1 MSRIGRLPVPV
12 PQGVDVQ
19 VAGQKL
25 TVKGKLGAQVLNLH
39 RDIEAKLDAG
49 KLVLNPRND
58 SKRTNALW
66 GTSRALLANL
76 VAGVSKGFTR
86 NLAIEGTGF
95 RAAIDG
101 KVLVLQL
108 GFSHE
113 VRYPIPE
120 GVAIKVAGD
129 KQNALDISGSDK
141 RLVGQVAAEI
151 RGFKKPEPY
160 QGKGI
165 RYAGEHVRRKEG
177 KKK

>member
-12 PQGVDVQ
+12 PQGVDIQ

-25 TVKGKLGAQVLNLH
+25 TVKGKLGAQVLDLH

-49 KLVLNPRND
+49 KLVLTPRSE
-58 SKRTNALW
+58 SKRNRALW
-66 GTSRALLANL
+66 GTSRALLANM
-76 VAGVSKGFTR
+76 VSGVSKGFTR

-95 RAAIDG
+95 RAALEG
-101 KVLVLQL
+101 KVLSLQL

-113 VRYPIPE
+113 VKYPIPE
-120 GVAIKVAGD
+120 GVTIKVAGD
-129 KQNALDISGSDK
+129 KQNALEISGGDK

-165 RYAGEHVRRKEG
+165 RYAGEQVRRKEG

>member
-49 KLVLNPRND
+49 KLVLNPRNP

-76 VAGVSKGFTR
+76 VAGVSKGFSR

-120 GVAIKVAGD
+120 GVAIKVAGE

>member
-12 PQGVDVQ
+12 PQGVDIQ

-25 TVKGKLGAQVLNLH
+25 TVKGKLGAQVLDLH

-49 KLVLNPRND
+49 RLVLNPRSE
-58 SKRTNALW
+58 SKRTRALW
-66 GTSRALLANL
+66 GTSRALLANM
-76 VAGVSKGFTR
+76 VSGVSKGFTR

-95 RAAIDG
+95 RAALEG
-101 KVLVLQL
+101 KVLSLQL

-113 VRYPIPE
+113 VKYPIPE
-120 GVAIKVAGD
+120 GVTIKVAGD
-129 KQNALDISGSDK
+129 KQNALEISGGDK

-165 RYAGEHVRRKEG
+165 RYAGEQVRRKEG

>member
-66 GTSRALLANL
+66 GTSRALLAN
-76 VAGVSKGFTR
+76 VVSGVSKGFSR

>member
-19 VAGQKL
+19 VAGQKV
-25 TVKGKLGAQVLNLH
+25 TVKGKLGTQVLSLH
-39 RDIEAKLDAG
+39 RDIEVKLEGG
-49 KLVLNPRND
+49 KLALKPRGEGNR
-58 SKRTNALW
+58 SGALW
-66 GTSRALLANL
+66 GTSRALMANML
-76 VAGVSKGFTR
+76 TGVSKGFNR

-95 RAAIDG
+95 RAALEG
-101 KVLVLQL
+101 KVLSLQL

-113 VRYPIPE
+113 VKYPIPE
-120 GVAIKVAGD
+120 GVQIKVAGD
-129 KQNALDISGSDK
+129 KQNALEIQGSDK

-151 RGFKKPEPY
+151 RAFKKPEPY

-165 RYAGEHVRRKEG
+165 RFAAERVRRKEG

>member
-12 PQGVDVQ
+12 PQGVDIQ

-113 VRYPIPE
+113 VRYQIPE

-129 KQNALDISGSDK
+129 
-141 RLVGQVAAEI
+141 
-151 RGFKKPEPY
+151 
-160 QGKGI
+160 GKG
-165 RYAGEHVRRKEG
+165 K
-177 KKK
+177 

>member
-76 VAGVSKGFTR
+76 VSGVSKGFTR

-113 VRYPIPE
+113 VRYPVPE
-120 GVAIKVAGD
+120 GVAIKVVGD

-165 RYAGEHVRRKEG
+165 RYVGEHVRRKEG

>member
-12 PQGVDVQ
+12 PQGVDIQ

-49 KLVLNPRND
+49 KLVLNPRSE
-58 SKRTNALW
+58 SKRSKALW
-66 GTSRALLANL
+66 GTSRALLANM
-76 VAGVSKGFTR
+76 VSGVSKGFSR

-95 RAAIDG
+95 RAALDG

-113 VRYPIPE
+113 VKYAIPE
-120 GVAIKVAGD
+120 GVAIKVVGD
-129 KQNALDISGSDK
+129 KQNALEIAGSDK

-165 RYAGEHVRRKEG
+165 RYAAEHVRRKEG

>member
-39 RDIEAKLDAG
+39 RDIEVKLDAG
-49 KLVLNPRND
+49 KLVLHPRSE
-58 SKRTNALW
+58 SKRTKALW
-66 GTSRALLANL
+66 GTSRALLANM
-76 VAGVSKGFTR
+76 VAGVSKGFSQ

-95 RAAIDG
+95 RAALDG
-101 KVLVLQL
+101 KVLSLQL
-108 GFSHE
+108 GFSHD
-113 VRYPIPE
+113 VKYPIPE
-120 GVAIKVAGD
+120 GVTIKVAGD
-129 KQNALDISGSDK
+129 KQNALEISGGDK